1 MTCNVEN
8 PIISLEEFNSF
19 SGDYEDAPEV
29 KLDKVRTLDSAQ
41 EIVEGYLGYKIL
53 SSAHSEL
60 FEGLEGRK
68 VFLHALP
75 VQYVDE
81 VKVNGHEVL
90 QDQGF
95 VFDKESIYL
104 DQKLKP
110 CDHVFVSY
118 SSGYSKTS
126 VPALIRQTILRIATL
141 LYMEGGENLGVSSKS
156 YSDGSRTFINYSNF
170 DKYLKPLLPMKSVR
184 L

>member
-1 MTCNVEN
+1 MCNIEN
-8 PIISLEEFNSF
+8 QIISLDEFNSF
-19 SGDYEDAPEV
+19 SGDYEDTPEV

-41 EIVEGYLGYKIL
+41 EIVEEYLGYKIL
-53 SSAHSEL
+53 SSNHSEA

-75 VQYVDE
+75 VQYVDQ
-81 VKVNGHEVL
+81 VFINGEEII
-90 QDQGF
+90 QDQGY
-95 VFDKESIYL
+95 VFDKESVYL
-104 DQKLKP
+104 DKKLKP
-110 CDHVFVSY
+110 CDKVFISY
-118 SSGYSKTS
+118 ASGYSKSS

-141 LYMEGGENLGVSSKS
+141 LYMEGSENIGVSSKS

-170 DKYLKPLLPMKSVR
+170 DKYLRPLLSMKTVK